1 MNYWSL
7 IIVVV
12 FLLESSNSLSQTI
25 HQKSSSKFLDD
36 QITADSDVTTDEL
49 NDDYTSISH
58 LNEVKNII
66 LQKDQELEA
75 EKKKANET

>member
-12 FLLESSNSLSQTI
+12 FLLESTNSNSI